1 MTATSTRIAS
11 SSTAPPTI
19 TTEDIDL
26 GKHLLAHHEAE
37 RLGGLDDERSPR
49 PLHRKPA
56 TENERSPPLQKGYV
70 VTELGTE
77 VARAIWGG
85 RRVGCRDAAR
95 ATGEAFPVP
104 EDPVR
109 EVVQARDVRRES

>member
-1 MTATSTRIAS
+1 MGAR
-11 SSTAPPTI
+11 
-19 TTEDIDL
+19 
-26 GKHLLAHHEAE
+26 
-37 RLGGLDDERSPR
+37 RSPSET
-49 PLHRKPA
+49 A

-70 VTELGTE
+70 VTEFGTE
-77 VARAIWGG
+77 WHAPSGADAEWG
-85 RRVGCRDAAR
+85 VETLR